1 MSNATAQLMQAMLSV
16 LRQQGQPLRSAQL
29 QERLQVSQPTASRAL
44 AALVQNG
51 AVLKLGQGRN
61 QHYGLPRTVAG
72 VGAQIPVT
80 GVNAA
85 GRVQT
90 LGTLYALHGGGYW
103 VEGDGL
109 RAMLNGGPYFDGLP
123 WLMQDMRP
131 QGFLGRSFARQYV
144 GQTLSSDPRQWS
156 DDDVLRAITQFGD
169 DLPGNLIV
177 GEAALQRYGQRTA
190 KSLPV
195 AAPSDYP
202 GLAQAA
208 MQGAAPGSSAGGE
221 QPKFCCLDAQ
231 GRSWIVKFSPAEDNP
246 VAARFRHLLRCEHLA
261 LETLRTAGQ
270 PVARTQLH
278 EVQGRVFLAAERF
291 DRTAPDVL
299 GQAPGRIGMVSLES
313 FNAEFVGTADQW
325 AKTAQR
331 LQARSVRKQSP
342 HSACSSAGR
351 STPFRLLEGGQH
363 AAQEGDL
370 LAFQTHAVEHAPHAR
385 QQLLRILGIMKTA
398 HGHRM
403 LQVHHETFEVRMG
416 CRLGLC
422 ILRRRRRTRRQAQL
436 VGQQLHRGT
445 EIER

>member
-156 DDDVLRAITQFGD
+156 DDDVLLAITQFGD

-202 GLAQAA
+202 ALAQAA

-246 VAARFRHLLRCEHLA
+246 VAARVRHLLRCEQLA

-291 DRTAPDVL
+291 DRPAPDVL
-299 GQAPGRIGMVSLES
+299 GQAPGRIGMVSLEA

-331 LQARSVRKQSP
+331 LQDQGRMSAADAQRLKLWDAFGQLIANTDRHYGNVSLLWNGKRWELAPCYDMLPMRFMPVQGEVPVWQWDMDAVQPSAATLAVWQEARALAQQ
-342 HSACSSAGR
+342 
-351 STPFRLLEGGQH
+351 FWQH
-363 AAQEGDL
+363 VAAL
-370 LAFQTHAVEHAPHAR
+370 P
-385 QQLLRILGIMKTA
+385 
-398 HGHRM
+398 
-403 LQVHHETFEVRMG
+403 
-416 CRLGLC
+416 
-422 ILRRRRRTRRQAQL
+422 
-436 VGQQLHRGT
+436 
-445 EIER
+445 